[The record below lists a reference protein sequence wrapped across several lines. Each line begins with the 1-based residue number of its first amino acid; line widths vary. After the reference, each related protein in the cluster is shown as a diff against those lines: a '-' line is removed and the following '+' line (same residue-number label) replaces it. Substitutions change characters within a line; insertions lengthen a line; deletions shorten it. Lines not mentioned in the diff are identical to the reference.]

1 VNYAQLAQLHDRYSP
16 RLAVLGFPSN
26 QFGSQEPGTNQ
37 EIKEFAMSKGA
48 NFDLFAKI
56 EVNGPNAHP
65 LWKFLQEKQPGFM
78 GNRIKWNFTKFLVDT
93 QGNPVARFSPHTDPI
108 PEIEKHIQRLL
119 SSSKPDVS

>member
-16 RLAVLGFPSN
+16 RLAVLGFPCN

>member
-56 EVNGPNAHP
+56 DVNGPNAHP

-119 SSSKPDVS
+119 SSSEPDDS